1 MSYYFAMSFASVPN
15 KAAVFSLCQR
25 AANRLC
31 ERLAAQEHIRN
42 MYPFFQQRCLLEH
55 VEPTSFMREMWIQN
69 IFQLRFVYWAQHNLL
84 ALCGADYPGD
94 VMSLFGPVVG
104 FQNGTDQDYPLN
116 DWDLKIRI
124 FRTIIDGVSTADK
137 ESIESILGFDC
148 DDEGYARRSAVY
160 AAIFGTLDLSNWL
173 YGRDGRFER
182 IRMSGLTSQERIL
195 DIYRWGSVI
204 YQEN

>member
-1 MSYYFAMSFASVPN
+1 MSYYFAMSFAYVPN
-15 KAAVFSLCQR
+15 KAAAFSLCQR

-94 VMSLFGPVVG
+94 VMSLFGPV
-104 FQNGTDQDYPLN
+104 
-116 DWDLKIRI
+116 
-124 FRTIIDGVSTADK
+124 IDGVSTADK